1 MKQPILTTGSLH
13 LLLHVLACLAFLKS
27 GQHVTLQHAKGYFLN
42 NNSSSHWCL
51 SLGPVR
57 FLNTGLLKFYVSSIA
72 AAVTSFV
79 LFGFVFLVLFGYSAN
94 FSYSWRQKFGWALL
108 IFASHLAKAYQMF
121 AEWLKRWLISVTTP
135 KERMLFS
142 PGQHSKPQP
151 PKASQ
156 VLSAGSFIFVW
167 PGAAWTAATESGIC
181 CPSKRRHNRTWDP
194 NSTI

>member
-1 MKQPILTTGSLH
+1 MKQPIPTTGSLH

-27 GQHVTLQHAKGYFLN
+27 GQHVTLQHAKSYFLN

-57 FLNTGLLKFYVSSIA
+57 LLNTGLLKFYVSSIA
-72 AAVTSFV
+72 ATASGFV
-79 LFGFVFLVLFGYSAN
+79 WFGLVFLVLFGYSAHC
-94 FSYSWRQKFGWALL
+94 SYSRRQKLGWALL

-121 AEWLKRWLISVTTP
+121 AEWLKRWLISVITP
-135 KERMLFS
+135 RERTLFS
-142 PGQHSKPQP
+142 RGQHSKPQP

-156 VLSAGSFIFVW
+156 IFSTGSLIFVW

-181 CPSKRRHNRTWDP
+181 CQSKRRHNRTWDP